1 MLRILDVN
9 LNRIGEGLRLLED
22 VTRFVLNDP
31 ELSEQLKNMRH
42 ELLPKDRSLQKRLL
56 KARRANEDVGA
67 FLDVDSEAERTDTV
81 SLVSANSRRVQQ
93 SLRVLEE
100 LAKVHG
106 DDFGLDWDKF
116 KHARFT
122 LYTLEQK
129 IVLELLRHNKKEKVS
144 GLYVIIDTQALRGR
158 SEPEVARQAIQGGAR
173 IIQLR
178 DKLRPKGMLV
188 PLARELK
195 KVCAESDV
203 LFIVND
209 YIDLAIDSDAD
220 GLHIGQEDL
229 PFDTARKMLPTDK
242 ILGCSSATLEEALK
256 AEKEGADYIAVGSI
270 YPTPSKSGTRI
281 AGLKTLRQ
289 VKKKVSVPV
298 VAIGGINED
307 NVASVISA
315 GADAVAVISAVLG
328 AANVKEGSQRLTK
341 IINKGHSK
349 IR

>member
-56 KARRANEDVGA
+56 SARKAGEDVGA
-67 FLDVDSEAERTDTV
+67 FLDIDSEAERADTV

-100 LAKVHG
+100 LAKVQG

-116 KHARFT
+116 KHARFA

-129 IVLELLRHNKKEKVS
+129 IVLELLRHNKREQVA

-158 SEPEVARQAIQGGAR
+158 SELDVARQAIQGGAR
-173 IIQLR
+173 MIQLR
-178 DKLRPKGMLV
+178 DKVRPKSMLV
-188 PLARELK
+188 SLARELK
-195 KVCAESDV
+195 RVCVESNV

-209 YIDLAIDSDAD
+209 YLDLAIDSDAD

-229 PFDTARKMLPTDK
+229 PTEAARKMLPGDK

-270 YPTPSKSGTRI
+270 YPTPSKSETRL

-289 VKKKVSVPV
+289 VKSKVSVPV
-298 VAIGGINED
+298 VAIGGINKD
-307 NVASVISA
+307 NIAKVIGA

-328 AANVKEGSQRLTK
+328 ADDVKEASQRLTE
-341 IINKGHSK
+341 IINRGSAK
-349 IR
+349 

>member
-22 VTRFVLNDP
+22 VTRFILNDP

-56 KARRANEDVGA
+56 RARKAGEDVGA
-67 FLDVDSEAERTDTV
+67 FLDVDSEAERADAV

-106 DDFGLDWDKF
+106 DDFGMDWDKF
-116 KHARFT
+116 KHARFA

-129 IVLELLRHNKKEKVS
+129 IVLELLRHHKKEQVA
-144 GLYVIIDTQALRGR
+144 GLYVILDTQALRGR
-158 SEPEVARQAIQGGAR
+158 GEIEVARQAIQGGAR

-195 KVCAESDV
+195 RICAESDV

-229 PFDTARKMLPTDK
+229 PFATARKMLPVDK
-242 ILGCSSATLEEALK
+242 ILGCSSATLEEALN

-270 YPTPSKSGTRI
+270 YSTPSKPVTRI
-281 AGLKTLRQ
+281 TGLETLRQ
-289 VKKKVSVPV
+289 VKSKVSVPV

-307 NVASVISA
+307 NIANVIST

-328 AANVKEGSQRLTK
+328 ADNVKEASQRLTE
-341 IINKGHSK
+341 IINRGSAK
-349 IR
+349 

>member
-22 VTRFVLNDP
+22 ITRFILNDP

-56 KARRANEDVGA
+56 SARKAGEDVGA
-67 FLDVDSEAERTDTV
+67 FLDVDSEAERADTV

-100 LAKVHG
+100 LAKIQG

-129 IVLELLRHNKKEKVS
+129 MVLELLRHNKREQVA

-158 SEPEVARQAIQGGAR
+158 GEIEVARQAIRGGAR

-195 KVCAESDV
+195 KVCAESESNV

-209 YIDLAIDSDAD
+209 YLDLAIASGAD

-229 PFDTARKMLPTDK
+229 PLATARKMLPGDK

-270 YPTPSKSGTRI
+270 YSTPSKPGTRL
-281 AGLKTLRQ
+281 AGIETLRQ

-307 NVASVISA
+307 NIDEVINT

-328 AANVKEGSQRLTK
+328 ADGVKEASQKLAA
-341 IINKGHSK
+341 IINRGSAT
-349 IR
+349 

>member
-9 LNRIGEGLRLLED
+9 LNRIGEGLRVLED
-22 VTRFVLNDP
+22 VTRFVLNDS

-116 KHARFT
+116 KHARFA

-129 IVLELLRHNKKEKVS
+129 IVLELLRHNKRAQIT
-144 GLYVIIDTQALRGR
+144 GLYVIIDTQMLKGR
-158 SEPEVARQAIQGGAR
+158 SELDIARQAIQGGAR
-173 IIQLR
+173 TIQLR
-178 DKLRPKGMLV
+178 DKLRPRGMLM
-188 PLARELK
+188 PLARGLK
-195 KVCAESDV
+195 KLCAESDV

-229 PFDTARKMLPTDK
+229 PFDNARNMLPGDK

-256 AEKEGADYIAVGSI
+256 AEKYGADYIAVGSI
-270 YPTPSKSGTRI
+270 YPTPSKPGTRL

-289 VKKKVSVPV
+289 VKKKVSAPV

-307 NVASVISA
+307 NIADVIKA
-315 GADAVAVISAVLG
+315 GADAIAVISAVLG
-328 AANVKEGSQRLTK
+328 TDKVKEASQRLTK
-341 IINKGHSK
+341 IINRGSDK
-349 IR
+349 

>member
-1 MLRILDVN
+1 
-9 LNRIGEGLRLLED
+9 
-22 VTRFVLNDP
+22 
-31 ELSEQLKNMRH
+31 
-42 ELLPKDRSLQKRLL
+42 
-56 KARRANEDVGA
+56 
-67 FLDVDSEAERTDTV
+67 
-81 SLVSANSRRVQQ
+81 
-93 SLRVLEE
+93 

-116 KHARFT
+116 KHARFA

-129 IVLELLRHNKKEKVS
+129 IVLELLRHNKKEQVA

-158 SEPEVARQAIQGGAR
+158 SELDVARQAIQGGTR
-173 IIQLR
+173 MIQLR

-195 KVCAESDV
+195 KVCAESGA

-209 YIDLAIDSDAD
+209 YLDLATVSDAD

-229 PFDTARKMLPTDK
+229 PIEAARKMLPGDK
-242 ILGCSSATLEEALK
+242 ILGCSAATLEEALE
-256 AEKEGADYIAVGSI
+256 AEKEGADYIAVGCI
-270 YPTPSKSGTRI
+270 YPTPSKSPTRL

-289 VKKKVSVPV
+289 VKSKVSVPV

-307 NVASVISA
+307 NIAKVIGA

-328 AANVKEGSQRLTK
+328 AANIKEASQKLTE
-341 IINKGHSK
+341 IINRGSAK
-349 IR
+349 

>member
-22 VTRFVLNDP
+22 ITRFILNDP

-56 KARRANEDVGA
+56 SARKAGEDVGA
-67 FLDVDSEAERTDTV
+67 FLDVDSEAERADAV

-116 KHARFT
+116 KHARFA

-129 IVLELLRHNKKEKVS
+129 IVLELLRHNKKEQVA
-144 GLYVIIDTQALRGR
+144 GLYVIVDTQALRGR
-158 SEPEVARQAIQGGAR
+158 GEIEVARQAIQGGAR

-195 KVCAESDV
+195 RVCAESDV

-229 PFDTARKMLPTDK
+229 PFVTARKMLPGDK
-242 ILGCSSATLEEALK
+242 ILGCSAATLEEALK
-256 AEKEGADYIAVGSI
+256 AEKEGADYIAIGSI
-270 YPTPSKSGTRI
+270 YSTPSKPGTRI
-281 AGLKTLRQ
+281 AGLETLRQ
-289 VKKKVSVPV
+289 GKKKVSVPV

-307 NVASVISA
+307 NIAEVISA

-328 AANVKEGSQRLTK
+328 ADNVKEASQKLAA
-341 IINKGHSK
+341 IINRGSAT
-349 IR
+349 

>member
-56 KARRANEDVGA
+56 SARKAGEDVGA

-116 KHARFT
+116 KHARFA

-129 IVLELLRHNKKEKVS
+129 IVLELLRHNKREQVA
-144 GLYVIIDTQALRGR
+144 GLYVIIDTQALKGR
-158 SEPEVARQAIQGGAR
+158 AELDVARQAIQGGAR
-173 IIQLR
+173 MIQLR

-195 KVCAESDV
+195 RVCAESNV

-209 YIDLAIDSDAD
+209 YLDLAIASDAD

-229 PFDTARKMLPTDK
+229 PIEAARKMLPGDK

-256 AEKEGADYIAVGSI
+256 AEKEGADYIAVGCI
-270 YPTPSKSGTRI
+270 YPTPSKSQTRL
-281 AGLKTLRQ
+281 AGLRTLRQ
-289 VKKKVSVPV
+289 VKSKVSVPV

-307 NVASVISA
+307 NIAKVIGA
-315 GADAVAVISAVLG
+315 GADAVAVIAAVLS
-328 AANVKEGSQRLTK
+328 ADNVKEASQRLAE
-341 IINKGHSK
+341 IINRGSA
-349 IR
+349 R

>member
-56 KARRANEDVGA
+56 SARKAGEDVGA

-116 KHARFT
+116 KHARFA

-129 IVLELLRHNKKEKVS
+129 IVLELLRHNKREQVA
-144 GLYVIIDTQALRGR
+144 GLYVIIDTQALKGR
-158 SEPEVARQAIQGGAR
+158 AELDVARQAIQGGAR
-173 IIQLR
+173 MIQLR

-195 KVCAESDV
+195 RVCAESNV

-209 YIDLAIDSDAD
+209 YLDLAIASDAD

-229 PFDTARKMLPTDK
+229 PIEAARKMLPGDK

-256 AEKEGADYIAVGSI
+256 AEKEGADYIAVGCI
-270 YPTPSKSGTRI
+270 YPTPSKSQTRL
-281 AGLKTLRQ
+281 AGLRTLRQ
-289 VKKKVSVPV
+289 VKSKVSVPV

-307 NVASVISA
+307 NIAKVIGA
-315 GADAVAVISAVLG
+315 GADAVAVIAAVLG
-328 AANVKEGSQRLTK
+328 ADNVKEASQRLAE
-341 IINKGHSK
+341 IINRGSA
-349 IR
+349 R

>member
-22 VTRFVLNDP
+22 VTRFILNDP

-42 ELLPKDRSLQKRLL
+42 ELLPKDRSLQTRLL

-67 FLDVDSEAERTDTV
+67 FLDVDSEAERTDAV

-116 KHARFT
+116 KHARFA

-129 IVLELLRHNKKEKVS
+129 MVLELLRHNKKEQVA

-158 SEPEVARQAIQGGAR
+158 SEIEIARQAIQGGVR

-229 PFDTARKMLPTDK
+229 PFATARKMLPADK
-242 ILGCSSATLEEALK
+242 ILGCSSATLEEALN

-270 YPTPSKSGTRI
+270 YSTPSKSGARL

-307 NVASVISA
+307 NITHVISA
-315 GADAVAVISAVLG
+315 GANAVAVISAVLG
-328 AANVKEGSQRLTK
+328 ADDIREASQRLTE
-341 IINKGHSK
+341 IINRGSA
-349 IR
+349 R

>member
-22 VTRFVLNDP
+22 ITRFILNDP

-56 KARRANEDVGA
+56 RARQAEEDVGA
-67 FLDVDSEAERTDTV
+67 FLDVDSEAERADTV

-100 LAKVHG
+100 LAKIQG

-116 KHARFT
+116 KHARFA
-122 LYTLEQK
+122 LYSLEQK
-129 IVLELLRHNKKEKVS
+129 IVLELLRHNKKEQVA

-158 SEPEVARQAIQGGAR
+158 SELEVARQAIQGGAR

-195 KVCAESDV
+195 KVCAESNV

-209 YIDLAIDSDAD
+209 YLDLAIASGAD

-229 PFDTARKMLPTDK
+229 PFATARKMLPGDK

-281 AGLKTLRQ
+281 AGIETLRE
-289 VKKKVSVPV
+289 VKSKVSVPV
-298 VAIGGINED
+298 VAIGGINQD
-307 NVASVISA
+307 NIAKVIGA
-315 GADAVAVISAVLG
+315 GADAVAVISAVLD
-328 AANVKEGSQRLTK
+328 ANNVKEASQRLTE
-341 IINKGHSK
+341 ILNRGSAT
-349 IR
+349 

>member
-22 VTRFVLNDP
+22 ITRFILNDP
-31 ELSEQLKNMRH
+31 ELSGLLKNMRH

-56 KARRANEDVGA
+56 NARKAIEDVGA
-67 FLDVDSEAERTDTV
+67 FLDVDSEADRADTI

-100 LAKVHG
+100 FSKVHG
-106 DDFGLDWDKF
+106 EDFGLDWDKF
-116 KHARFT
+116 KHARFA
-122 LYTLEQK
+122 LYTIEQK
-129 IVLELLRHNKKEKVS
+129 IIQELLRHNKRAQVV
-144 GLYVIIDTQALRGR
+144 GLYVIIDTQSLKGR
-158 SEPEVARQAIQGGAR
+158 SEIDVARQAIQGGAR
-173 IIQLR
+173 MIQFR

-195 KVCAESDV
+195 KVCAESGA

-209 YIDLAIDSDAD
+209 YIDIVIDSDAD
-220 GLHIGQEDL
+220 GLHVGQDDL
-229 PFDTARKMLPTDK
+229 PIETARRMLPADK

-256 AEKEGADYIAVGSI
+256 AEKEGADYIAVGCI
-270 YPTPSKSGTRI
+270 YPTSSKSSTRL

-289 VKKKVSVPV
+289 ITSKVSVPV

-307 NVASVISA
+307 NIAKVMRA

-328 AANVKEGSQRLTK
+328 ADNVKEASQRLNK
-341 IINKGHSK
+341 IINRGSA
-349 IR
+349 R

>member
-22 VTRFVLNDP
+22 VTRFVLNDQ

-67 FLDVDSEAERTDTV
+67 FLDVESEAERTDTV

-116 KHARFT
+116 KHARFA

-129 IVLELLRHNKKEKVS
+129 IVLELLRHSKREQVA
-144 GLYVIIDTQALRGR
+144 GLYVIIDTQMLKGR
-158 SEPEVARQAIQGGAR
+158 SELDIAQQAIQGGAR

-178 DKLRPKGMLV
+178 DKLRPRGMLV

-195 KVCAESDV
+195 KLCAESDV

-229 PFDTARKMLPTDK
+229 PFDTARKMLPADK

-256 AEKEGADYIAVGSI
+256 AEKDGADYIAVGSI
-270 YPTPSKSGTRI
+270 YRTPSKPGTRL
-281 AGLKTLRQ
+281 ASLKTLRQ

-307 NVASVISA
+307 NIADVMKA
-315 GADAVAVISAVLG
+315 GADAIAVISAVLG
-328 AANVKEGSQRLTK
+328 TDKVKEASQRLTK
-341 IINKGHSK
+341 IISK
-349 IR
+349 VH

>member
-22 VTRFVLNDP
+22 VTRFILNDP

-56 KARRANEDVGA
+56 RARQAEEDVGA
-67 FLDVDSEAERTDTV
+67 FLDVDSEAERADTV

-116 KHARFT
+116 KHARFA

-129 IVLELLRHNKKEKVS
+129 IALELLRHNKREQVA
-144 GLYVIIDTQALRGR
+144 GLYVIIDTQALRRR
-158 SEPEVARQAIQGGAR
+158 SEIEVARQAIQGGAR

-229 PFDTARKMLPTDK
+229 PFATARKMLPADK

-256 AEKEGADYIAVGSI
+256 AEKEGADYIAVGCI
-270 YPTPSKSGTRI
+270 YPTSSKTGIRI
-281 AGLKTLRQ
+281 AGLKMLRQ

-307 NVASVISA
+307 NIANVISA

-328 AANVKEGSQRLTK
+328 ADDIKEASQKLAE
-341 IINKGHSK
+341 IINRGSAT
-349 IR
+349 

>member
-22 VTRFVLNDP
+22 ITRFILNDP
-31 ELSEQLKNMRH
+31 ELSEQLKNIRH

-56 KARRANEDVGA
+56 NARRAGEDVGA
-67 FLDVDSEAERTDTV
+67 FLDVDSEAERADTA

-116 KHARFT
+116 KHARFA
-122 LYTLEQK
+122 LYTIEQK
-129 IVLELLRHNKKEKVS
+129 IVQELLRHNKRAQVV
-144 GLYVIIDTQALRGR
+144 GLYVIIDTQALKGRG
-158 SEPEVARQAIQGGAR
+158 ELDVARQAIQGGAR
-173 IIQLR
+173 MIQFR
-178 DKLRPKGMLV
+178 DKLRPKGMLM

-195 KVCAESDV
+195 KVCAESGA

-209 YIDLAIDSDAD
+209 YIDLAIASDAD

-229 PFDTARKMLPTDK
+229 PTETARKMLPADK
-242 ILGCSSATLEEALK
+242 ILGCSSATLQEALK
-256 AEKEGADYIAVGSI
+256 AEKEGADYIAVGCI
-270 YPTPSKSGTRI
+270 YPTPSKSPTRL

-289 VKKKVSVPV
+289 VKSKISVPV

-307 NVASVISA
+307 NIAKVIGA
-315 GADAVAVISAVLG
+315 GPDAVAVISAVLG
-328 AANVKEGSQRLTK
+328 AENVKEASQRLTE
-341 IINKGHSK
+341 IINRGSA
-349 IR
+349 R

>member
-22 VTRFVLNDP
+22 ITRFILNDP

-56 KARRANEDVGA
+56 SARKAGEDVGA
-67 FLDVDSEAERTDTV
+67 FLDIDSEAERADTV

-100 LAKVHG
+100 LAKVQG

-116 KHARFT
+116 KHARFA

-129 IVLELLRHNKKEKVS
+129 IVLELLRHNKREQVA
-144 GLYVIIDTQALRGR
+144 GLYVIIDTQTLRGR
-158 SEPEVARQAIQGGAR
+158 SELDVARQAIQGGAR
-173 IIQLR
+173 MIQLR
-178 DKLRPKGMLV
+178 DKLRPKSMLV
-188 PLARELK
+188 SLARELK
-195 KVCAESDV
+195 RVCVESNV

-209 YIDLAIDSDAD
+209 YLDLAIDSDAD

-229 PFDTARKMLPTDK
+229 PTEAARKMLPGDK

-256 AEKEGADYIAVGSI
+256 AEKEGADYIAVGCI
-270 YPTPSKSGTRI
+270 YPTPSKSQTRL
-281 AGLKTLRQ
+281 AGLRTLRQ
-289 VKKKVSVPV
+289 VKSKVSVPV

-307 NVASVISA
+307 NIAKVIGA
-315 GADAVAVISAVLG
+315 GADAVAVIAAVLG
-328 AANVKEGSQRLTK
+328 ADNVKEASQRLAE
-341 IINKGHSK
+341 IINRGSA
-349 IR
+349 R

>member
-22 VTRFVLNDP
+22 ITRFILNDP

-56 KARRANEDVGA
+56 SARKAGDDVGA
-67 FLDVDSEAERTDTV
+67 FLDVDSEAERDDTV

-100 LAKVHG
+100 LAKVEG

-116 KHARFT
+116 KHARFA

-129 IVLELLRHNKKEKVS
+129 IVLELLRHNKKEQVT
-144 GLYVIIDTQALRGR
+144 GLYVIIDTQTLKGR
-158 SEPEVARQAIQGGAR
+158 AEINVARQAIQGGAR
-173 IIQLR
+173 MIQLR

-195 KVCAESDV
+195 KVCAESNV

-209 YIDLAIDSDAD
+209 YVDLAIASDAD

-229 PFDTARKMLPTDK
+229 PTESARKMLPGDK
-242 ILGCSSATLEEALK
+242 ILGCSSATLEEALR

-270 YPTPSKSGTRI
+270 YPTSSKSPTRL

-289 VKKKVSVPV
+289 VKSKVSVPV

-307 NVASVISA
+307 NIAKVIGA

-328 AANVKEGSQRLTK
+328 AANVKEASQRLTE
-341 IINKGHSK
+341 IINRGSAK
-349 IR
+349 

>member
-22 VTRFVLNDP
+22 ITRFILNDP

-42 ELLPKDRSLQKRLL
+42 ELLPKDRLLQKRLL
-56 KARRANEDVGA
+56 GSRKADEDVGA
-67 FLDVDSEAERTDTV
+67 FLDVDSEADRADAV

-116 KHARFT
+116 KHARFA

-129 IVLELLRHNKKEKVS
+129 IVLELLRHHKRGQVA
-144 GLYVIIDTQALRGR
+144 GLYVIIDAEALRGR
-158 SEPEVARQAIQGGAR
+158 SEVEVTRQAIQGGAR

-195 KVCAESDV
+195 KVCAESDT

-229 PFDTARKMLPTDK
+229 PFATARKMLPGDK
-242 ILGCSSATLEEALK
+242 ILGCSSATLEEALN
-256 AEKEGADYIAVGSI
+256 AEKEGADYIAVGAI
-270 YPTPSKSGTRI
+270 YPTPSKPGTRI
-281 AGLKTLRQ
+281 AGLETLRQ
-289 VKKKVSVPV
+289 VKSKVSVPV

-307 NVASVISA
+307 NITEVLSAS
-315 GADAVAVISAVLG
+315 ADAVAVISAVLG
-328 AANVKEGSQRLTK
+328 ADNVKEASQRLAH
-341 IINKGHSK
+341 IINKGHS
-349 IR
+349 

>member
-22 VTRFVLNDP
+22 ITRFILNDP

-56 KARRANEDVGA
+56 SARKAGEDVGA
-67 FLDVDSEAERTDTV
+67 FLDIDSEAERADTV

-100 LAKVHG
+100 LAKVQG

-116 KHARFT
+116 KHARFA

-129 IVLELLRHNKKEKVS
+129 IVLELLRHNKREQVA
-144 GLYVIIDTQALRGR
+144 GLYVIIDTQTLRGR
-158 SEPEVARQAIQGGAR
+158 SELDVARQAIQGGAR
-173 IIQLR
+173 MIQLR
-178 DKLRPKGMLV
+178 DKVRPKSMLV
-188 PLARELK
+188 SLARELK
-195 KVCAESDV
+195 RVCVESNV

-209 YIDLAIDSDAD
+209 YLDLAIDSDAD

-229 PFDTARKMLPTDK
+229 PTETARKMLPGDK

-270 YPTPSKSGTRI
+270 YPTPSKSETRL

-289 VKKKVSVPV
+289 VKSKVSVPV
-298 VAIGGINED
+298 VAIGGINKD
-307 NVASVISA
+307 NIAKVIGA

-328 AANVKEGSQRLTK
+328 ADDVKEASQRLTE
-341 IINKGHSK
+341 IINRGSAK
-349 IR
+349 

>member
-56 KARRANEDVGA
+56 SARKAGEDVGA

-116 KHARFT
+116 KHARFA

-129 IVLELLRHNKKEKVS
+129 IVLELLRHNKREQVA
-144 GLYVIIDTQALRGR
+144 GLYVIIDTQALKGR
-158 SEPEVARQAIQGGAR
+158 AELDVARQAIQGGAR
-173 IIQLR
+173 MIQLR

-195 KVCAESDV
+195 KVCAESNV

-209 YIDLAIDSDAD
+209 YLDLAIASDAD

-229 PFDTARKMLPTDK
+229 PIEAARKMLPGDK

-256 AEKEGADYIAVGSI
+256 AEKEGADYIAVGCI
-270 YPTPSKSGTRI
+270 YPTPSKSQTRL
-281 AGLKTLRQ
+281 AGLITLRQ
-289 VKKKVSVPV
+289 VKSKVSVPV

-307 NVASVISA
+307 NIAKVIGA
-315 GADAVAVISAVLG
+315 GADAVAVIAAVLG
-328 AANVKEGSQRLTK
+328 ADNVKEASQRLAE
-341 IINKGHSK
+341 IINRGSA
-349 IR
+349 R